1 MASWEQLK
9 PRVQSIPASSEGVSE
24 DSVSSREAWSV
35 PVAKGL
41 PSWASAEVSGSCLGV
56 EGSLCATRGSPSGL
70 HALLSAS
77 ARKFSCQLSL
87 TPFLPAFIHARS
99 DFLGSPLSQAWC
111 GPCTLSHTLGIP
123 FQSLP
128 KAAPSVTT
136 PAGLWPHHFQ
146 PARSYFDNAPTH
158 VLAFVAPPTL
168 GLCLVA
174 SANGK

>member
-9 PRVQSIPASSEGVSE
+9 PSVRLIPASSEGVSE

-70 HALLSAS
+70 HALFSAS

-87 TPFLPAFIHARS
+87 TPFLPAFIHSRS
-99 DFLGSPLSQAWC
+99 DFLGSTLSQAWC
-111 GPCTLSHTLGIP
+111 GTLHALAHPGDP
-123 FQSLP
+123 FP
-128 KAAPSVTT
+128 EPS
-136 PAGLWPHHFQ
+136 
-146 PARSYFDNAPTH
+146 
-158 VLAFVAPPTL
+158 
-168 GLCLVA
+168 
-174 SANGK
+174 